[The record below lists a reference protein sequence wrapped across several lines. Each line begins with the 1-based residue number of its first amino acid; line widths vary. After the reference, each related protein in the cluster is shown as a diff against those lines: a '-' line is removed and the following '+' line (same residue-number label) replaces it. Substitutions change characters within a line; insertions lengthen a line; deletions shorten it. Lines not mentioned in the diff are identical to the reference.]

1 MRPRRIDFIY
11 FIIYIHSNQSFY
23 WTSCKINSFSHF
35 CKVFLDSF
43 SPNGLPYIYPHRV
56 YDVYEVKDM
65 ENIENTQ
72 NCSACHSCC
81 NRQKHTPRSEEQLK
95 ALTSR
100 LNRAIGQ
107 LGGIRGMLEDN
118 RYCGDV
124 LIQLSAVQS
133 ALQSLGYEILAEH
146 MKTCVVE
153 NIEDGNAQI
162 MDEAIDLI
170 KKLK

>member
-1 MRPRRIDFIY
+1 MDD
-11 FIIYIHSNQSFY
+11 NQQC
-23 WTSCKINSFSHF
+23 T
-35 CKVFLDSF
+35 
-43 SPNGLPYIYPHRV
+43 
-56 YDVYEVKDM
+56 
-65 ENIENTQ
+65 
-72 NCSACHSCC
+72 ACCSCC
-81 NRQKHTPRSEEQLK
+81 SHQKHTPRSEEQLK
-95 ALTSR
+95 SLNSR
-100 LNRAIGQ
+100 LNRIIGQ

-153 NIEDGNAQI
+153 NIEDGNARI

>member
-1 MRPRRIDFIY
+1 MDD
-11 FIIYIHSNQSFY
+11 NQQC
-23 WTSCKINSFSHF
+23 T
-35 CKVFLDSF
+35 
-43 SPNGLPYIYPHRV
+43 
-56 YDVYEVKDM
+56 
-65 ENIENTQ
+65 
-72 NCSACHSCC
+72 ACCSCC
-81 NRQKHTPRSEEQLK
+81 SHQKHTPRSEAQLK
-95 ALTSR
+95 SLNSR
-100 LNRAIGQ
+100 LNRIIGQ

-124 LIQLSAVQS
+124 LIQLSAVQR

-153 NIEDGNAQI
+153 NIEDGNARI

>member
-1 MRPRRIDFIY
+1 
-11 FIIYIHSNQSFY
+11 
-23 WTSCKINSFSHF
+23 
-35 CKVFLDSF
+35 
-43 SPNGLPYIYPHRV
+43 
-56 YDVYEVKDM
+56 
-65 ENIENTQ
+65 
-72 NCSACHSCC
+72 
-81 NRQKHTPRSEEQLK
+81 
-95 ALTSR
+95 
-100 LNRAIGQ
+100 
-107 LGGIRGMLEDN
+107 MLEDN

-153 NIEDGNAQI
+153 NIENGNARI